1 MSSYF
6 REFPKVFYN
15 FGDEKVPVLFQDL
28 TKYSDLIETFKDEV
42 STYIE
47 YEIRDGD
54 RPDTLSQ
61 KLYGRPDYDWTFFL
75 MNPLLK
81 ETGWPMSL
89 NNLYERVVG
98 DYYPYYVAK
107 LDVDSAGEVAQYA
120 DLYPV
125 NTSVLING
133 IEGIVVAKDLEVG
146 EIVISADSDIRQNI
160 SMSYSTPTTNPLT
173 SNTPLTNVVY
183 EYEGVHHYV
192 NDSDLWIDFFFS
204 TDTTKVPV
212 TNLEYLINENEKSK
226 RIRIIKKA
234 YIEQFVGRIKELI
247 ASS

>member
-81 ETGWPMSL
+81 ETGSPCHSTIYTKESSEIITHIMLL
-89 NNLYERVVG
+89 NW
-98 DYYPYYVAK
+98 
-107 LDVDSAGEVAQYA
+107 
-120 DLYPV
+120 
-125 NTSVLING
+125 
-133 IEGIVVAKDLEVG
+133 
-146 EIVISADSDIRQNI
+146 
-160 SMSYSTPTTNPLT
+160 M
-173 SNTPLTNVVY
+173 
-183 EYEGVHHYV
+183 
-192 NDSDLWIDFFFS
+192 
-204 TDTTKVPV
+204 
-212 TNLEYLINENEKSK
+212 
-226 RIRIIKKA
+226 
-234 YIEQFVGRIKELI
+234 
-247 ASS
+247 